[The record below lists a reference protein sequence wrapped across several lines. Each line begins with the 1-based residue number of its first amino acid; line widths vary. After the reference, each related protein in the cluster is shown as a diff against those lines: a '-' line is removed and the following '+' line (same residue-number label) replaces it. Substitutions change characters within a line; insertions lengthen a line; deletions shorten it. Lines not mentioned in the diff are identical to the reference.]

1 VITKS
6 ACPMVDA
13 PIFYARIG
21 REYTECAQWRDAALQ
36 KVQALKPDLF
46 IFGSAPAAFTPQQWT
61 EGTARVLA
69 RLIPAATRIV
79 LLADTPALPFD
90 GPQCLMQQ
98 ALRPAWLADAK
109 RCTSAPGNA
118 GAEAI
123 RRSLQATA
131 SRFANVEFVDLGP
144 HVCPD
149 GLCRAELDG
158 RVTYRDNQHLSGSF
172 AESLAPEMARAL
184 RVAAQ

>member
-1 VITKS
+1 
-6 ACPMVDA
+6 M
-13 PIFYARIG
+13 
-21 REYTECAQWRDAALQ
+21 
-36 KVQALKPDLF
+36 
-46 IFGSAPAAFTPQQWT
+46 
-61 EGTARVLA
+61 LA
-69 RLIPAATRIV
+69 RLSPAATRIV

-109 RCTSAPGNA
+109 RCTSARGNA
-118 GAEAI
+118 DADAI

-144 HVCPD
+144 HVCPN

-184 RVAAQ
+184 RVAAP